1 MALLDNETRICVLQA
16 LTERYREYEPDL
28 EYTLVEHEL
37 PGGVE
42 LRCTIAQPDR
52 SQVIDLDVRVLG
64 DDHKN
69 LKPPDYVHLC
79 IDVLGFLLDQYF
91 IEEPG
96 VLPPLDWQ
104 ELDYAGARTYI
115 CGRERNEQVEMMANE
130 FLAGVDDSSS

>member
-1 MALLDNETRICVLQA
+1 MALLDTETRICVLQV

-37 PGGVE
+37 SDGVE
-42 LRCTIAQPDR
+42 LRCTAALPDR
-52 SQVIDLDVRVLG
+52 SQVIDLDVRVLTE
-64 DDHKN
+64 DHKN
-69 LKPPDYVHLC
+69 QKPVDRLHLC

-91 IEEPG
+91 IEDPG

-115 CGRERNEQVEMMANE
+115 CGRERNEQLEQMADHLLDPPDEPSN
-130 FLAGVDDSSS
+130 